1 MNSHCRTNKRI
12 CCRTTCFTD
21 TMVMFKKNVGISQ
34 PKNAPPRA
42 LRSRFHNVYNKST
55 SRWEAIKTINPD
67 THTTLDNFFVSDGFG
82 QPNSANRKQ
91 HTFNTS
97 KMEKNDTS
105 TTPNLQ
111 TNSKNKADQGK
122 QKYKNG
128 FMYKSQA
135 NVESNVGSMDRLQRL
150 KAKQIRKYSPGKPL
164 SVHFQTQPTY
174 L

>member
-12 CCRTTCFTD
+12 CCRTKSKCFTD

-34 PKNAPPRA
+34 PKDTPQRP
-42 LRSRFHNVYNKST
+42 LRSRFHKG
-55 SRWEAIKTINPD
+55 IKTINPNP
-67 THTTLDNFFVSDGFG
+67 HTTLDGFFNNDGFG

-91 HTFNTS
+91 HTFNTT
-97 KMEKNDTS
+97 KMEKNDNS

-111 TNSKNKADQGK
+111 TKSDNKSDILNK

-135 NVESNVGSMDRLQRL
+135 DVESNVGSMDRLQRL
-150 KAKQIRKYSPGKPL
+150 KAKQIRDYSI
-164 SVHFQTQPTY
+164 Y
-174 L
+174 

>member
-12 CCRTTCFTD
+12 CCRTKSKCFTD

-42 LRSRFHNVYNKST
+42 LRSRFHNVYNTST
-55 SRWEAIKTINPD
+55 SSWEAIKTINPD

-111 TNSKNKADQGK
+111 TKSDNKQDANG
-122 QKYKNG
+122 QKYNNG

-135 NVESNVGSMDRLQRL
+135 DVESNVGSMDRLQRL
-150 KAKQIRKYSPGKPL
+150 KAIQIRKYAN
-164 SVHFQTQPTY
+164 
-174 L
+174 

>member
-42 LRSRFHNVYNKST
+42 LSSRFHKGV
-55 SRWEAIKTINPD
+55 KTINPD

-91 HTFNTS
+91 HTFNKS

-150 KAKQIRKYSPGKPL
+150 KAIQIRKYAN
-164 SVHFQTQPTY
+164 
-174 L
+174 

>member
-1 MNSHCRTNKRI
+1 MNSHCRTNKRT
-12 CCRTTCFTD
+12 CCRTKSTCFTD

-42 LRSRFHNVYNKST
+42 LRSRFHKGV
-55 SRWEAIKTINPD
+55 KTINPD
-67 THTTLDNFFVSDGFG
+67 THTALDNFFVSDGFG

-105 TTPNLQ
+105 TNPNLQ
-111 TNSKNKADQGK
+111 TNSKNKVDQGK

-150 KAKQIRKYSPGKPL
+150 KAKQIRDYSI
-164 SVHFQTQPTY
+164 Y
-174 L
+174 

>member
-12 CCRTTCFTD
+12 CCRTKSTCFTD

-42 LRSRFHNVYNKST
+42 LRSRFHKGV
-55 SRWEAIKTINPD
+55 KTINPD

-150 KAKQIRKYSPGKPL
+150 KAKQIRDYSI
-164 SVHFQTQPTY
+164 Y
-174 L
+174 